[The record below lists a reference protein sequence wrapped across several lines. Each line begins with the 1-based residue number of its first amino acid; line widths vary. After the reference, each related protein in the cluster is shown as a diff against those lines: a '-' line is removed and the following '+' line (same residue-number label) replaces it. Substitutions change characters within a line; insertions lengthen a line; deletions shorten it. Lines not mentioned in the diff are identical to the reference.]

1 MPRQPYPGCQ
11 ASSGAYK
18 VPEARADKAKPRP
31 QEPCKTPDISPRERA
46 GQDSI
51 ARAAPA
57 GHSAPMPIPS
67 RARTTNRKV
76 KLGENPARK
85 LQIEYQKMEIIS
97 GARRPSRSASQP
109 DAVAPPRRMISVTEK
124 IAVTSISGTPN
135 SCDMGTMMRRKT
147 VKSNASSV
155 QPSHAAM

>member
-1 MPRQPYPGCQ
+1 

-18 VPEARADKAKPRP
+18 VPYARADKAKPSP
-31 QEPCKTPDISPRERA
+31 QDPCRMPDIRPRDRA

-57 GHSAPMPIPS
+57 GHSAPMPMPR
-67 RARTTNRKV
+67 RARTMNRKA
-76 KLGENPARK
+76 KLGENPASR
-85 LQIEYQKMEIIS
+85 LQIEYQRMEIIS

-109 DAVAPPRRMISVTEK
+109 DAVAPPRRMIRVTEK
-124 IAVTSISGTPN
+124 IAVTSINGTPN
-135 SCDMGTMMRRKT
+135 SWEIGTMMRRKT

-155 QPSHAAM
+155 QPSHAAT